1 MIYLKDI
8 ENSTRALTRV
18 GYRNKSYTR
27 LNKLKSL
34 NIDYVMTS
42 DVFLKYAWLVG
53 MNQYRRFY
61 TKLDF
66 NLSETSE
73 LYREFELKSNHKLIN
88 EFKLGID
95 RILVSEILDEREFKK
110 EQKIIRNFL
119 KSNSVMIS
127 IYSSP
132 FFGNSRYIDYVVIGK
147 DEVLYT
153 FNGYKG
159 LLALI
164 TERLI

>member
-8 ENSTRALTRV
+8 ENSTRALTRA

-61 TKLDF
+61 TSLDF
-66 NLSETSE
+66 NLSKDDE
-73 LYREFELKSNHKLIN
+73 LYRDFELKSKHKLIN

-95 RILVSEILDEREFKK
+95 RILVSEILDEQEFKK

-127 IYSSP
+127 IYSST
-132 FFGNSRYIDYVVIGK
+132 FYGNSRNIDYVVLGK
-147 DEVLYT
+147 DAVLYT

>member
-73 LYREFELKSNHKLIN
+73 LYIYLSFSINNSFEWIDPNANGEWDLDASIPANNEAVVDMGLRGLIPSW
-88 EFKLGID
+88 EW
-95 RILVSEILDEREFKK
+95 K
-110 EQKIIRNFL
+110 E
-119 KSNSVMIS
+119 
-127 IYSSP
+127 
-132 FFGNSRYIDYVVIGK
+132 
-147 DEVLYT
+147 
-153 FNGYKG
+153 
-159 LLALI
+159 
-164 TERLI
+164 